1 MVRSGPLNV
10 FLELNRAFGGLAEMG
25 SIEKIRSYAARY
37 FMARTD
43 PTRLNCHSKNHFG
56 HRRKV
61 RDLARNVAA
70 LGLNRL
76 MISSAKPCMKTNQ
89 LDLRAAFS

>member
-25 SIEKIRSYAARY
+25 GIEKIRSDTARY

-43 PTRLNCHSKNHFG
+43 PTR
-56 HRRKV
+56 
-61 RDLARNVAA
+61 
-70 LGLNRL
+70 
-76 MISSAKPCMKTNQ
+76 IKPV
-89 LDLRAAFS
+89 